1 MPAERKPSKGRAGRE
16 SGTAPVGKRAGR
28 LYLVATPIG
37 NLGDITRRAVEILGS
52 VDAILAEDTR
62 HTRKLLSHL
71 GLKVP
76 MRAYH
81 AHNEAKATPGAVAAL
96 ESGDHLALV
105 SDAGTPAVSD
115 PGSRLV
121 QAAIRAGIE
130 VVPVPGPSAV
140 LAALVASGLST
151 ERFTFLGYPPRKAG
165 ELARFLGGVADSTA
179 TLILLESPRR
189 VATTLRA
196 AAEVLGEGRHACIAR
211 ELTKT
216 HEEFL
221 RGTLGELA
229 DSIEEP
235 LRGEVTLVIEGAT
248 DGAVLR
254 LDDATLR
261 DRYAVLLAEGIA
273 PKAALKRL
281 VEVTG
286 MRRREVYRA
295 LHSGDDHDATDTPG
309 ATP

>member
-1 MPAERKPSKGRAGRE
+1 
-16 SGTAPVGKRAGR
+16 
-28 LYLVATPIG
+28 VATPIG

-76 MRAYH
+76 LRAYH
-81 AHNEAKATPGAVAAL
+81 AHNEAKATAGAVAAL
-96 ESGDHLALV
+96 EGGSHLALV

-115 PGSRLV
+115 PGFRLV
-121 QAAIRAGIE
+121 QAAIAADIE
-130 VVPVPGPSAV
+130 IIPVPGPSAV
-140 LAALVASGLST
+140 LAALVASGLPT

-165 ELARFLGGVADSTA
+165 ELARFLDEVADSTA

-196 AAEVLGEGRHACIAR
+196 AANALGQTRKACVAR
-211 ELTKT
+211 ELTKA

-229 DSIEEP
+229 DTIEEP

-248 DGAVLR
+248 AGDVTA
-254 LDDATLR
+254 LDDDTLR

-273 PKAALKRL
+273 PKDALKRL

-286 MRRREVYRA
+286 MRRRDVYRA
-295 LHSGDDHDATDTPG
+295 LHLGTDPDAIDTSG

>member
-1 MPAERKPSKGRAGRE
+1 MPAERKPSKRRAETE
-16 SGTAPVGKRAGR
+16 SGSAAPVERVGR

-37 NLGDITRRAVEILGS
+37 NLGDITRRAVEVLGS

-76 MRAYH
+76 LRAYH
-81 AHNEAKATPGAVAAL
+81 AHNEAKATAGAVEAL
-96 ESGDHLALV
+96 AGGARFALV

-115 PGSRLV
+115 PGFRLV
-121 QAAIRAGIE
+121 QAAIEAEIE
-130 VVPVPGPSAV
+130 IIPVPGASAV
-140 LAALVASGLST
+140 LTALVASGLPT

-165 ELARFLGGVADSTA
+165 ELARFLDEVAASTA

-196 AAEVLGEGRHACIAR
+196 AATAFGEGRRACIAR

-221 RGTLGELA
+221 RGSLGELA
-229 DSIEEP
+229 DAMESP
-235 LRGEVTLVIEGAT
+235 LKGEVTLVIEGAT
-248 DGAVLR
+248 GSDVVQ
-254 LDDATLR
+254 LDDATLQER
-261 DRYAVLLAEGIA
+261 HAVLLAHGVA
-273 PKAALKRL
+273 PKDALKRL

-286 MRRREVYRA
+286 MRRRDVYRA
-295 LHSGDDHDATDTPG
+295 LHLGTASDAPDPPGDSP
-309 ATP
+309 

>member
-1 MPAERKPSKGRAGRE
+1 
-16 SGTAPVGKRAGR
+16 
-28 LYLVATPIG
+28 VATPIG

-76 MRAYH
+76 LRAYH
-81 AHNEAKATPGAVAAL
+81 AHNEAKATAGAVAAL
-96 ESGDHLALV
+96 EGGSHLALV

-115 PGSRLV
+115 PGFRLV
-121 QAAIRAGIE
+121 QAAIAADIE
-130 VVPVPGPSAV
+130 IIPVPGPSAV
-140 LAALVASGLST
+140 LAALIASGLPT

-165 ELARFLGGVADSTA
+165 ELARFLDEVADSTA

-196 AAEVLGEGRHACIAR
+196 AANALGQTRKACVAR
-211 ELTKT
+211 ELTKA

-229 DSIEEP
+229 DTIEEP

-248 DGAVLR
+248 AGDVAA
-254 LDDATLR
+254 LDDDTLR

-273 PKAALKRL
+273 PKDALKRL

-286 MRRREVYRA
+286 MRRRDVYRA
-295 LHSGDDHDATDTPG
+295 LHLADDPDATDTPG

>member
-1 MPAERKPSKGRAGRE
+1 VPAERKPSRGSSEGKSDAIL
-16 SGTAPVGKRAGR
+16 AKKRAGR

-37 NLGDITRRAVEILGS
+37 NLGDITRRAVEILGA
-52 VDAILAEDTR
+52 VDMILAEDTR

-71 GLKVP
+71 GIKVP
-76 MRAYH
+76 TSAYH
-81 AHNEAKATPGAVAAL
+81 AHNEARATPGALAAL
-96 ESGDHLALV
+96 ENGDQLALV

-121 QAAIRAGIE
+121 RAAITAGIE
-130 VVPVPGPSAV
+130 VVPVPGASAV
-140 LAALVASGLST
+140 LAALVASGLPT

-165 ELARFLGGVADSTA
+165 ELARFLGDVADSSA

-189 VATTLRA
+189 VGTTLRA
-196 AAEVLGEGRHACIAR
+196 AAKELGAARQACVAR

-216 HEEFL
+216 HEEFM
-221 RGTLGELA
+221 RGTLSDLA
-229 DSIEEP
+229 EAIDAP
-235 LRGEVTLVIEGAT
+235 LRGEVTLVIEGAPPG
-248 DGAVLR
+248 DVVQ
-254 LDDATLR
+254 LDAATLR

-286 MRRREVYRA
+286 MRRRDVYRA
-295 LHSGDDHDATDTPG
+295 IHSANDPDATATPG